1 MNLLRRSLIWVVLGL
16 GVLAIVVAGIGMT
29 MEADYQV
36 TRQATFAS
44 TPEEIWTIINRFDQT
59 PRWRSDVH
67 GVGLE
72 PGTPIRFVELGD
84 GGPLPLEVQEQEP
97 LQKLVLV
104 AEDPTLRFYGTWT
117 FEFEASEEG
126 TRLSITERGHIDNPL
141 HRFVARTFGDP
152 SETVSTY
159 LVDLGRHLGEE
170 IVPQAPEG

>member
-1 MNLLRRSLIWVVLGL
+1 MNLLRRSLIWVVVGL
-16 GVLAIVVAGIGMT
+16 GALAIAIAGIGMT
-29 MEADYQV
+29 MEADHAV

-67 GVGLE
+67 GVELE
-72 PGTPIRFVELGD
+72 AGTPIRFVELGD
-84 GGPLPLEVQEQEP
+84 GGPLPLEVQEQEAP
-97 LQKLVLV
+97 NKLVLV
-104 AEDPTLRFYGTWT
+104 AEDPTLRFSGTWT
-117 FEFEASEEG
+117 FEIEATEEG

-159 LVDLGRHLGEE
+159 LVDLGRRVGEE
-170 IVPQAPEG
+170 VVPRAAEG